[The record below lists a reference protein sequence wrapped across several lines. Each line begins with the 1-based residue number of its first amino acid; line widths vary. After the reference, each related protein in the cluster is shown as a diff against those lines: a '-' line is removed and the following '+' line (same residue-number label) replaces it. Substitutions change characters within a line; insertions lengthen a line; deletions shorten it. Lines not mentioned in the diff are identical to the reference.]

1 MRRRDFIVGLGSAAA
16 WPLVARAQQGQRVR
30 RIGLLSFA
38 ADDSSLQRSATRAFG
53 EELGKLGWIEGRNL
67 KIDLRF
73 GAGDPNRTR
82 AYAAELVSL
91 GPDVIFTSFRIA
103 TIAVQQ
109 QTQTIPIIFAGVG
122 DPSAGVVR
130 NLARPEGNT
139 TGFTNLNAS
148 TGGKWPELL
157 KEVAPSVARAGLVF
171 NAGAPTSAYIPYIE
185 AAARSLAVQT
195 ITIPIRDEAGIEP
208 AFRAFALEP
217 KGGLI
222 VLPNASSLVSREL
235 IRLAAQYRL
244 PAVYAD
250 KRIVAEGGLM
260 SYGPDINDIS
270 RQAASYVDRILRGAK
285 PGDLPVQF
293 PTKFELVINLKT
305 AKALG
310 LTIPETLLATADEVI
325 Q

>member
-38 ADDSSLQRSATRAFG
+38 ADDSSLQRSATRAFR

-222 VLPNASSLVSREL
+222 VLPNAASLVPREL

-244 PAVYAD
+244 PAIYAD

-260 SYGPDINDIS
+260 SYGPDIVDVL
-270 RQAASYVDRILRGAK
+270 RQAVSYVDRILHGAK

-293 PTKFELVINLKT
+293 PTKFELVVNNKT

-310 LTIPETLLATADEVI
+310 LTVSEAFLSLADEVI
-325 Q
+325 E